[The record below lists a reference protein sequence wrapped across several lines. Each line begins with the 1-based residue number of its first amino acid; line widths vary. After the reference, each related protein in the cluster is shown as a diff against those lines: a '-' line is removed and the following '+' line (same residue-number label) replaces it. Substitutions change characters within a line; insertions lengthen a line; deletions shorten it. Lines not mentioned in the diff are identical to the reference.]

1 MRIDSPHC
9 FVALERLMVDVIANL
24 HFLNMVLVL
33 ATGAISA
40 VWGFILFFLKKPMN
54 KPWRIALI
62 VTAIVTAIQALL
74 GITLLLLGQKPGPPG
89 DSLYYL
95 HYVYGAIVVLAI
107 PVAVTYATG
116 GKNARRDVLIFS
128 IAALILV
135 AAAVRA
141 LMTGPS

>member
-33 ATGAISA
+33 AKGAISA

-54 KPWRIALI
+54 KPWRISLI

-74 GITLLLLGQKPGPPG
+74 GIILLLLGQKPGPPG

-116 GKNARRDVLIFS
+116 GKNVRRDVLIFS